1 MKRYFVAY
9 LDVLGV
15 ADFFS
20 ASCIPG
26 AKDDPP
32 SLCQLC
38 VGDRTGKYKCDEDPQ
53 EQYYAYNGAFRYH
66 IYLKIINHT
75 VLKHS
80 WCSYSFD
87 NEKYLQCVI

>member
-1 MKRYFVAY
+1 MKNYLVTY

-26 AKDDPP
+26 AKDDPA

-38 VGDRTGKYKCDEDPQ
+38 VGDGTGKNKCDESTQ

-66 IYLKIINHT
+66 IYLTIKII
-75 VLKHS
+75 L
-80 WCSYSFD
+80 
-87 NEKYLQCVI
+87 